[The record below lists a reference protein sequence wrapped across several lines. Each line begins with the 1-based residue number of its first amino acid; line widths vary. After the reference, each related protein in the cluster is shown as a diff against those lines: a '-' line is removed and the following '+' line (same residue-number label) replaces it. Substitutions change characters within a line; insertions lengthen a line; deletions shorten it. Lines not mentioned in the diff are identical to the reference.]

1 MAQFLNT
8 IEINLQ
14 LERLIKDAKEQLVLI
29 SPYLK
34 LNDRMRELLQDKRGQ
49 LAEVRIVYGKQE
61 LHDSERQWLASQQ
74 HIKISFCKNLH
85 GKCYLNELYCIVT
98 SMNLYDFSQVN
109 NNEMGFGVHK
119 NQDKL
124 LYSAVAEEAQ
134 RLIRIS
140 EEITTEN
147 KNIAP
152 QQRPYDSDKRFAY
165 PKLTTA
171 RIAEYV
177 GVSIEEIRRD
187 LIKHGCLRIVN
198 GREELTEKGIM
209 KLGGE
214 KRRWRNGTYSLLW
227 DKSKVKRPAAVRQ
240 SDATRPLA

>member
-1 MAQFLNT
+1 MALFLDT
-8 IEINLQ
+8 VAINLQ
-14 LERLIKDAKEQLVLI
+14 LAQLIKDAKEQLVLI

-34 LNDRMRELLQDKRGQ
+34 LNDRMRELLQDKRDQ

-61 LHDSERQWLASQQ
+61 LHDSERQWLAVQK

-85 GKCYLNELYCIVT
+85 AKCYLNELYCIVT

-124 LYSAVAEEAQ
+124 LYSAAVEEAQ

-140 EEITTEN
+140 EEVRAGSR
-147 KNIAP
+147 NIVS
-152 QQRPYDSDKRFAY
+152 QRHSYTSEKDFDY
-165 PKLTTA
+165 EKLTTA
-171 RIAEYV
+171 KLAAYV
-177 GVSIEEIRRD
+177 GISTRD
-187 LIKHGCLRIVN
+187 MFLKLRKHGCLELVN
-198 GREELTEKGIM
+198 GQEELTEKGRT

-214 KRRWRNGTYSLLW
+214 KRTGRDGTCYFLW
-227 DKSKVKRPAAVRQ
+227 DKSKVKRPAENK
-240 SDATRPLA
+240 SC

>member
-1 MAQFLNT
+1 MAQFLST
-8 IEINLQ
+8 IEINLY
-14 LERLIKDAKEQLVLI
+14 LERLIKEAKEQLVLI

-61 LHDSERQWLASQQ
+61 LYESERQWLSGQQ
-74 HIKISFCKNLH
+74 HVKISFCKNLH
-85 GKCYLNELYCIVT
+85 AKCYLNELYCIVT

-124 LYSAVAEEAQ
+124 LYRAASEEAQ

-140 EEITTEN
+140 EEVRAEN
-147 KNIAP
+147 RNIAP
-152 QQRPYDSDKRFAY
+152 QKCSHASGKDFDYE
-165 PKLTTA
+165 KLTTA
-171 RIAEYV
+171 KLAAYV
-177 GVSIEEIRRD
+177 GISTHDMFLKLRM
-187 LIKHGCLRIVN
+187 HGCWELVN
-198 GREELTEKGIM
+198 GQEELTEKGRT

-214 KRRWRNGTYSLLW
+214 KRTGRDGTCYFLW
-227 DKSKVKRPAAVRQ
+227 DKSKVKRPAENK
-240 SDATRPLA
+240 SC